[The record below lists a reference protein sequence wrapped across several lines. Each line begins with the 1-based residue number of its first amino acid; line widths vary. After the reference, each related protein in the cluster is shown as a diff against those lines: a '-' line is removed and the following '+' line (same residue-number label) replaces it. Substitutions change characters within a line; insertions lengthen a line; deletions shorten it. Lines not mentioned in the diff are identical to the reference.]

1 MSALDIQRQIRDIQD
16 RLERLEKSDVSLA
29 QSGTWTPAFTGS
41 GTPGTFGYAGRNGYY
56 LRDGSR
62 IDIFG
67 YIVLNAIT
75 VAPTGVMAIT
85 GLPVTATALANYRAG
100 VTFGVIDNFN
110 YTGATTAIEL
120 TGVIVAS
127 GTSILLFE
135 SFDSAATVQVPA
147 ANFTNANCNLQFS
160 ATYLI

>member
-1 MSALDIQRQIRDIQD
+1 MSDTGTLDMRW
-16 RLERLEKSDVSLA
+16 LA
-29 QSGTWTPAFTGS
+29 TYHETGTWTPEFAGS
-41 GTPGTFGYAGRNGYY
+41 GTPGTFGHAANSQKGYY
-56 LRDGSR
+56 VRQGN
-62 IDIFG
+62 IAHIFG
-67 YIVLNAIT
+67 YLVINAIT

-85 GLPVTATALANYRAG
+85 GLPFAANSATNYRAG
-100 VTFGVIDNFN
+100 VDWGIIDNFN
-110 YTGATTAIEL
+110 YTGATTAIQL

-135 SFDSAATVQVPA
+135 SFDNGATVQVPA